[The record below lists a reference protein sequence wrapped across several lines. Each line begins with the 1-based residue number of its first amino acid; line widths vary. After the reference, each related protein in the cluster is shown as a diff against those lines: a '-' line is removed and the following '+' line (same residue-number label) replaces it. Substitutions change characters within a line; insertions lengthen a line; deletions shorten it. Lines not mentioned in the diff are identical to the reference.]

1 MNLLI
6 RPIWEGHRRA
16 VRRAEGV
23 EKMGEEL
30 WRTAV
35 EIQEQMNTVLVGK
48 EDKVELTVLVLLA
61 GGHLLLEDVPG
72 VGKTTLANALARA
85 VGCDFARIQF
95 TPDTL
100 PGDITGV
107 SVYNMKQGTF
117 EYVPGAVM
125 HQIVLADEIN
135 RTAPK
140 TQASLLEAM
149 EEHQVTVDGVS
160 HTIEE
165 PFMVIATQ
173 NPIDFL
179 GTYNL
184 PEAQLDRFLMRIS
197 LGYPEAGE
205 EKRMAEQFL
214 SGGGRDS
221 VRPVTGADG
230 LRRMR
235 DEVARVMVQKDVISY
250 IVELC
255 RATRECKELSLGA
268 SPRATLALLRAS
280 QAAAFLAGRDYVL
293 PDDVQR
299 LAAPVLAH
307 RLVLSVSAKA
317 DRSSTEALVEGLLR
331 KVRVPVL

>member
-1 MNLLI
+1 MNTNLRDTAKRLI
-6 RPIWEGHRRA
+6 D
-16 VRRAEGV
+16 
-23 EKMGEEL
+23 
-30 WRTAV
+30 
-35 EIQEQMNTVLVGK
+35 EINTVLIGK
-48 EDKVELTVLVLLA
+48 EDKVELTVLTLLA

-85 VGCDFARIQF
+85 TGCDFARIQF

-100 PGDITGV
+100 PGDVTGV
-107 SVYNMKQGTF
+107 SVYRMDSGKF

-135 RTAPK
+135 RTAAK

-149 EEHQVTVDGVS
+149 EEHQVTVDGVI
-160 HTIEE
+160 HPIAE

-197 LGYPEAGE
+197 LGYPEAAQE
-205 EKRMAEQFL
+205 QRMAEEFL
-214 SGGGRDS
+214 AGRRRES
-221 VRPVTGADG
+221 VQPITDGAG
-230 LRRMR
+230 ICAMQQQ
-235 DEVARVMVQKDVISY
+235 VAAVAVNKDVLTY
-250 IVELC
+250 IVDLC
-255 RATRECKELSLGA
+255 RVTREARELELGA

-280 QAAAFLAGRDYVL
+280 QAAAWLAGRDYVT

-299 LAAPVLAH
+299 LIVPVLSH
-307 RLVLSVSAKA
+307 RLVLSM
-317 DRSSTEALVEGLLR
+317 EARVDQVDVAELLQQLQK
-331 KVRVPVL
+331 KVKVPVL